1 MSHYEK
7 QLSEEVERRKLRTYD
22 SFQLSDDKKTLLPS
36 YGTLP
41 YTDTYGLGGIIRA
54 DADADAAVSGC
65 ENSEFRFRSSSRSRS
80 SDDLVLVAGSSDS
93 NSQSW
98 GRAVD
103 AYHKENKNRNI
114 KFGEKMVRKK
124 IQYLIFNTIQ

>member
-41 YTDTYGLGGIIRA
+41 YTDTYGLGEIIGVG
-54 DADADAAVSGC
+54 ADADAAVSGC
-65 ENSEFRFRSSSRSRS
+65 ENSEFRSSFRSRS

-114 KFGEKMVRKK
+114 KFGEKMVRMKSD
-124 IQYLIFNTIQ
+124 I